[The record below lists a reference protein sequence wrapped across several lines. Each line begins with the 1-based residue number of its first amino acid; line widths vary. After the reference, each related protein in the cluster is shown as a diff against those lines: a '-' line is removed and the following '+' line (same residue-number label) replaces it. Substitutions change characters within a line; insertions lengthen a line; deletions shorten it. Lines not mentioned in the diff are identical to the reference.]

1 MGAGPTLGD
10 DPSPG
15 VTRITWR
22 DVPPGGGRP
31 SSLRPFKAVLV
42 AALLLGS
49 TILVLSFVD
58 PTVLGIGGAPAL
70 SAPAVQTL
78 TTAGESWSISDQAP
92 RVLDFTR
99 GDAGSLWMN
108 FSVVGGGVWV
118 TVCPARVVIKPFGF
132 PISSCYD
139 GGGAQ
144 QSNGEFSAWGPG
156 GGVEPA
162 EIAFINE
169 GPNSQSNSTVVL
181 TWTSTLTVL
190 SGGCGATCPTGPP
203 TG

>member
-1 MGAGPTLGD
+1 MGAGPNVGD

-22 DVPPGGGRP
+22 DVPPGGRRP
-31 SSLRPFKAVLV
+31 SSLGPFKAVLV

-49 TILVLSFVD
+49 TVLVLSFVD

-78 TTAGESWSISDQAP
+78 STTGESWSISDQAP
-92 RVLDFTR
+92 KVVDFTR

-108 FSVVGGGVWV
+108 LSVAGGWVWIA
-118 TVCPARVVIKPFGF
+118 VCPANVVIQPFGF
-132 PISSCYD
+132 PTSGCYD
-139 GGGAQ
+139 SGGVQ
-144 QSNGEFSAWGPG
+144 NRSGEFSAWGPG
-156 GGVEPA
+156 GGVAPA

-169 GPNSQSNSTVVL
+169 GPSSQSDSTVVL
-181 TWTSTLTVL
+181 NWTTPLTVL
-190 SGGCGATCPTGPP
+190 SGGCGATCPSAPP
-203 TG
+203 MG